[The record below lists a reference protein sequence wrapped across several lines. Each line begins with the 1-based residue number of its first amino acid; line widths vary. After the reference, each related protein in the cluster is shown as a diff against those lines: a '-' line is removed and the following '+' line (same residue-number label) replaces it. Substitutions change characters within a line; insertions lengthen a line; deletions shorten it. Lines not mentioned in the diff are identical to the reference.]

1 MNIDKLK
8 RKSLT
13 QLLEIKTAT
22 ESICE
27 SYAKRLTDYA
37 TINGDVQFRNMPKD
51 TQELYA
57 KRGKFVEF
65 LDCINAVIEEKIM
78 AYYHE

>member
-13 QLLEIKTAT
+13 QLLELQSAA

-37 TINGDVQFRNMPKD
+37 TINGDVQFRNMPNETK
-51 TQELYA
+51 ELYA
-57 KRGKFVEF
+57 RRGKFVKI

-78 AYYHE
+78 AYYDE

>member
-1 MNIDKLK
+1 MKIDKLK

-51 TQELYA
+51 TQELYER
-57 KRGKFVEF
+57 RGKFVAF
-65 LDCINAVIEEKIM
+65 LESINFIIEEKIM
-78 AYYHE
+78 AYYDE